1 MESNWH
7 KNLTFFSIIVNR
19 VKEARA
25 RQLEPVRPVGDVDMR
40 GHSFMVNDA
49 SFFSFS
55 FSFSFF
61 SLPFFFSKKKNYKS
75 VLSWFVIANGA
86 HLGTT

>member
-25 RQLEPVRPVGDVDMR
+25 RQLEPVRLVGDVDMR
-40 GHSFMVNDA
+40 LVTFQEDNKQL
-49 SFFSFS
+49 FE
-55 FSFSFF
+55 
-61 SLPFFFSKKKNYKS
+61 
-75 VLSWFVIANGA
+75 
-86 HLGTT
+86 

>member
-25 RQLEPVRPVGDVDMR
+25 RQLEPVRLVGDVDMT

-49 SFFSFS
+49 SFFSIS
-55 FSFSFF
+55 F
-61 SLPFFFSKKKNYKS
+61 
-75 VLSWFVIANGA
+75 
-86 HLGTT
+86 